1 MRFIKYQII
10 EHINAKNTKKA
21 LRGLDIKKTLSKLNN
36 SGIETDRIGQF
47 AIANCI
53 HENNILVGN
62 LSQSYN
68 ISLIKFEGT
77 SKLQIPIP
85 ENSANDD
92 RTYFFINCSEG
103 QIYIQ
108 NRKYAP
114 QELSPNLTV
123 IRMQTILHKY
133 LAEDKNILTLE
144 KVNIDYDISQMQTYF
159 RESFVKSVEFHNVA
173 NFKLADKTQLHN
185 PREDLDSAAIES
197 WNYYSSDTVDSIK
210 VTAKKNKSI
219 AKNPIA
225 NIGIKLAEQNTENY
239 DKILKGI
246 TVIEDGQDFTVKPK
260 GNNYLVIPIN
270 DDKNFPCAKI
280 LQKTLYYL
288 LKKKL

>member
-1 MRFIKYQII
+1 MRFTKYQII
-10 EHINAKNTKKA
+10 EHINSNNTIKNLK
-21 LRGLDIKKTLSKLNN
+21 GLDVKETLLKLYN
-36 SGIETDRIGQF
+36 SEIQTDKFGQF

-53 HENNILVGN
+53 NENNIIIGN

-68 ISLIKFEGT
+68 ISLIKFKGT
-77 SKLQIPIP
+77 SKKQIPIL
-85 ENSANDD
+85 EDSANDD

-108 NRKYAP
+108 NRRYTP
-114 QELSPNLTV
+114 QELTPNLTV
-123 IRMQTILHKY
+123 IRMQIILHKY
-133 LAEDKNILTLE
+133 LAQNKNILTLE
-144 KVNIDYDISQMQTYF
+144 KVNIHYNITQMQNYF

-185 PREDLDSAAIES
+185 PREDLDDAVIES
-197 WNYYSSDTVDSIK
+197 WNYYSSQTVDSIK

-246 TVIEDGQDFTVKPK
+246 TIIEEGQDYTVKPK
-260 GNNYLVIPIN
+260 GNNDLVIPIN
-270 DDKNFPCAKI
+270 DDKNFSCMEI
-280 LQKTLYYL
+280 IQKTLHYI